1 MKLHGGNGSKE
12 QQQKQNVNFES
23 VSRVEL
29 FLKMLDFFTIF
40 SKGGIVLWYFQG
52 TVGNFEHPVN
62 ELIKNVVLQV
72 KFFNTILNF

>member
-1 MKLHGGNGSKE
+1 
-12 QQQKQNVNFES
+12 
-23 VSRVEL
+23 
-29 FLKMLDFFTIF
+29 MLDFFTIF

-72 KFFNTILNF
+72 INNIYRLYFLNILKFIIILSLLIPGVD